1 MLKLSKTMG
10 KGKRHKEFR
19 EHKMVE
25 DFNTDRDI
33 FKGHSKS
40 YMFKADREFK
50 KVLETTFEF
59 KEDEKFGRL
68 INNNSFN
75 DRDANG
81 IDEEFAEI
89 FHTTTIKLQEVDEFD
104 LLFAGL

>member
-1 MLKLSKTMG
+1 MPTRTYHSQPQPLDQVKTPVLELSKTMG

-59 KEDEKFGRL
+59 KEDESLVG
-68 INNNSFN
+68 
-75 DRDANG
+75 
-81 IDEEFAEI
+81 
-89 FHTTTIKLQEVDEFD
+89 
-104 LLFAGL
+104 